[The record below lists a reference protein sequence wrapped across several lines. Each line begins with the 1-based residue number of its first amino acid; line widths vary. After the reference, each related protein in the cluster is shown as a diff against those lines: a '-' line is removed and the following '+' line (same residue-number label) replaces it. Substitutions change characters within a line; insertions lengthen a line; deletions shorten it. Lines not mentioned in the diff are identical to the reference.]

1 MKKDEQ
7 KLFGVWLSPELHYKL
22 FYMAEY
28 DGRSGNRQ
36 MRYILQQY
44 IAQFEK
50 EHGEIP
56 APEKD

>member
-1 MKKDEQ
+1 MKKDER
-7 KLFGVWLSPELHYKL
+7 KHLGLRISPELHYKL
-22 FYMAEY
+22 FYTAEY
-28 DGRSGNRQ
+28 EGRSGSRQ
-36 MRYILQQY
+36 VLYILQQY